1 MRQVVG
7 GMWVHW
13 VQAGMD
19 PDAWRELFV
28 GHKRCLLKRAEADRL
43 YRELDTP
50 GCSGCHTQPA

>member
-1 MRQVVG
+1 
-7 GMWVHW
+7 MWVHW